1 MLINTVT
8 FKYDVS
14 NIKQKAFESMVL
26 TMIHEIMHI
35 MGWSSG
41 AFQYWQDSRKTGDS
55 KLYDVTTKTATL
67 RGKSVTLVTT
77 PEVVKT
83 ARSYFNCNT
92 LEGLELED
100 QGGSGTAGSH
110 WDERVA
116 REDLMCGQ
124 IGGYKGITEL
134 TAAFFEDSGWY
145 KITNNGWLH
154 KA

>member
-1 MLINTVT
+1 
-8 FKYDVS
+8 
-14 NIKQKAFESMVL
+14 MVL

-35 MGWSSG
+35 MGWSSS

-55 KLYDVTTKTATL
+55 KLYDETTKTATL

-124 IGGYKGITEL
+124 IGGYKGL
-134 TAAFFEDSGWY
+134 TVLSAAFFEDSGWY